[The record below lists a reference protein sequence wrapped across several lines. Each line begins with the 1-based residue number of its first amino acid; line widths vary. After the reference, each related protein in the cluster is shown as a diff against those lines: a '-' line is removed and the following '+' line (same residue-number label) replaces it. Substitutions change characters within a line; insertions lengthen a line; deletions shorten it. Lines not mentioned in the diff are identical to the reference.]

1 MQARTL
7 TTMLVAAALAVA
19 VAATAGI
26 IAIL

>member
-1 MQARTL
+1 MHARTL